1 MGNKKLIIP
10 TPVDPIGKAVFQYI
24 TGGNDPVTITVPDS
38 NDVTEVKEK
47 FAALFDLTTTIANM
61 GGEMKE
67 LKDIM
72 VDTNAVLK
80 GLNKQLKGGE

>member
-1 MGNKKLIIP
+1 MGDKKIIIP
-10 TPVDPIGKAVFQYI
+10 TPVDPIGKTIFQYL

-38 NDVTEVKEK
+38 NDVADVKEK
-47 FAALFDLTTTIANM
+47 FTALFDLTTTIANM

-80 GLNKQLKGGE
+80 ELNKQLKGGE